1 MKISNRFNRHVLIFV
16 FYRLKEVFS
25 EQPNNERQNIYF
37 IFEYVEQ
44 DLEKYLK
51 MNNPLKIDQI
61 RVMNAR

>member
-1 MKISNRFNRHVLIFV
+1 MKISKQINSDFFHFF